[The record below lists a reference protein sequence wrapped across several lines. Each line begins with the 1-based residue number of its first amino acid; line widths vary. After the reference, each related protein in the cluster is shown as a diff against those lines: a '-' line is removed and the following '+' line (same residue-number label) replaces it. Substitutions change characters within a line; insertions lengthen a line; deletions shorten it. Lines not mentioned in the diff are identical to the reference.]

1 MVLVTTDFVG
11 TGPHSSRKPKASAKE
26 GSEMLRR
33 PPPPEC
39 AKISTDEDLALIKD
53 RPEFLAFVAELM
65 KETKP

>member
-1 MVLVTTDFVG
+1 
-11 TGPHSSRKPKASAKE
+11 
-26 GSEMLRR
+26 MLRR